1 MLLDS
6 DVTDMFDESQFQRMV
21 LAASHCLTRSATHR
35 PNIRQVRVFF
45 FFYPAPKTMSLV
57 KNLYL
62 LFLQILRL
70 LRDENE
76 VGKWIMEEEQENED
90 CFDDEVY
97 PNSSTE
103 LHLSLAMLE
112 VEDDES
118 ASFSSMERSNNSL
131 LSSSCS
137 SRELQ
142 T

>member
-1 MLLDS
+1 MED
-6 DVTDMFDESQFQRMV
+6 
-21 LAASHCLTRSATHR
+21 
-35 PNIRQVRVFF
+35 
-45 FFYPAPKTMSLV
+45 
-57 KNLYL
+57 
-62 LFLQILRL
+62 
-70 LRDENE
+70 DEN
-76 VGKWIMEEEQENED
+76 GD

-118 ASFSSMERSNNSL
+118 ASISSMERSNNSL
-131 LSSSCS
+131 FSSTCS

>member
-1 MLLDS
+1 VKPKKRYLGMQAKPLIDTGNLKVLLDP
-6 DVTDMFDESQFQRMV
+6 DVTDIFDESQFQRMV

-35 PNIRQVRVFF
+35 PNIRQ
-45 FFYPAPKTMSLV
+45 
-57 KNLYL
+57 
-62 LFLQILRL
+62 ILRL

-76 VGKWIMEEEQENED
+76 AGKWIMEEEGNED

-103 LHLSLAMLE
+103 LHLNLAMLE
-112 VEDDES
+112 VEDDET
-118 ASFSSMERSNNSL
+118 ASISSMERSNNSL
-131 LSSSCS
+131 FSSTCS